1 MQECYFPAINCP
13 FQSFRNKL
21 LFVLIFGLMKIF
33 FLLLGAS
40 MLCISW
46 FVCPDNWKGAVSPE
60 IMTTGAGSSDQ
71 QHDQEE
77 KSCCPFYNCS
87 CYANENFKPQ
97 DFFFPK
103 LIFAD
108 NVGNSRFLYS
118 EIAEVILPIWH
129 PPQFIA

>member
-33 FLLLGAS
+33 FLLLGVS

-46 FVCPDNWKGAVSPE
+46 FVCPGNSKVTANPQLK
-60 IMTTGAGSSDQ
+60 ITGAGSGQ
-71 QHDQEE
+71 QHDHEE
-77 KSCCPFYNCS
+77 KNCCPFYNCS
-87 CYANENFKPQ
+87 CYASENFKIQ
-97 DFFFPK
+97 DYSIPK
-103 LIFAD
+103 LVFA
-108 NVGNSRFLYS
+108 NNAENSLFLYS